1 LEEEKGWQN
10 WKKDAGRG
18 EADNPRQKDGRG
30 NVWKRRKEEKDEVKE
45 KVGHKVH
52 KNVREEEV
60 AARKR
65 KAKVWVT
72 GDSKKKRQEEGKV
85 RGGIWRLKGS

>member
-1 LEEEKGWQN
+1 M
-10 WKKDAGRG
+10 
-18 EADNPRQKDGRG
+18 
-30 NVWKRRKEEKDEVKE
+30 KE